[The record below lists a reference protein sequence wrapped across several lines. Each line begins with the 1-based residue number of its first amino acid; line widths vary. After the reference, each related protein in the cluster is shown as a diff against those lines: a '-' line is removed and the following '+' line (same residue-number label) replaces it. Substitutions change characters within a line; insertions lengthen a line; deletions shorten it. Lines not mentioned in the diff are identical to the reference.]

1 MSSRRKRL
9 PGAYPESLLMFVNPV
24 GAALLPVRG
33 VGQSPPADRE
43 PPEGKGLGRARWRAP
58 GRINIVCLLP
68 AQGCSPGTRC
78 QGAVAP
84 RWKAPAFSWN
94 REQSPLSAPPGKG
107 PRAGTQC
114 PGKGADGITGGCLCS
129 CCGSPR
135 IACAGQ
141 WDGDKAQGQGHPQGS
156 LPPPHPAP
164 RQWCQG
170 GSASAGGARVSQHRL
185 GVGAVLSG
193 AAVPGL
199 QRNPWRPPARPG
211 VIHQEC
217 ERNSTAVGVP
227 GSEWALGGGTIPLLH
242 SSLADGAAEL
252 QLSSTEAD
260 EPPSPARSTGIS
272 PEKSSPHKNK
282 TLCTSDQLENWDQG
296 SLQPFPSLSGP
307 MRLPD
312 DDPPEVQ
319 PGAGVFRRE
328 VSLLLEKFLY

>member
-33 VGQSPPADRE
+33 VGQSLPADRE
-43 PPEGKGLGRARWRAP
+43 PPEGKGLRRARWRAP

-68 AQGCSPGTRC
+68 AQGCSPRTRC

-94 REQSPLSAPPGKG
+94 QEQSPLSAPPGKG

-156 LPPPHPAP
+156 LLPPHPAP
-164 RQWCQG
+164 GQWCQG
-170 GSASAGGARVSQHRL
+170 GSVSAGSARVSQHRL
-185 GVGAVLSG
+185 GGRGRAQWGCGARAPEEPL
-193 AAVPGL
+193 APT
-199 QRNPWRPPARPG
+199 R
-211 VIHQEC
+211 
-217 ERNSTAVGVP
+217 TP
-227 GSEWALGGGTIPLLH
+227 GS
-242 SSLADGAAEL
+242 D
-252 QLSSTEAD
+252 
-260 EPPSPARSTGIS
+260 SPG
-272 PEKSSPHKNK
+272 
-282 TLCTSDQLENWDQG
+282 
-296 SLQPFPSLSGP
+296 
-307 MRLPD
+307 M
-312 DDPPEVQ
+312 
-319 PGAGVFRRE
+319 
-328 VSLLLEKFLY
+328 